1 MFEDKQPMQAPN
13 TALLPTAFC
22 PPISYIAAFLHF
34 ERVQIEQHE
43 HYQKGGMRNRCF
55 IATANGPLRLTV
67 PLLKG
72 KHQQLPVREVRID
85 YRTPWIK
92 NHWHAIESAYR
103 RAPFFEEYAAYL
115 LPVLQ
120 QKPAFLFDLNLALL
134 ELILKFLGVP
144 GVLVLSEA
152 YENVPGTKTDLRQTF
167 RPLASPSP
175 WFQPQSYPQVFEDK
189 HGFIP
194 NLSILDLLFCMGP
207 EARFRIAK
215 CIRE

>member
-1 MFEDKQPMQAPN
+1 MQAPN

-103 RAPFFEEYAAYL
+103 RAPFFEEYSAYL
-115 LPVLQ
+115 LPIFQ
-120 QKPAFLFDLNLALL
+120 QKPAFLFDLNLSVLTL
-134 ELILKFLGVP
+134 VLKFLRIP
-144 GVLVLSEA
+144 GAPALSEA
-152 YENVPGTKTDLRQTF
+152 YEDIPALKTDLRQVF
-167 RPLASPSP
+167 RPNEAQLA
-175 WFQPQSYPQVFEDK
+175 WFHTQSYPQVFEDRQ
-189 HGFIP
+189 GFIP
-194 NLSILDLLFCMGP
+194 NLSILDLLFCLGP
-207 EARFRIAK
+207 EARFKITA
-215 CIRE
+215 CIGD